1 MSGFR
6 HFSQKGGII
15 KFVAEGWGG
24 GGYFMRMERNVTYE
38 KKIEEILHYMNFL
51 FDKEFIKHFKQ

>member
-6 HFSQKGGII
+6 HFSRKEGVI
-15 KFVAEGWGG
+15 KFVAGRA
-24 GGYFMRMERNVTYE
+24 YFMRMERNVTYE
-38 KKIEEILHYMNFL
+38 KKKEILHYMNFL

>member
-6 HFSQKGGII
+6 HFSRKGGVI
-15 KFVAEGWGG
+15 KFVAERRG

-38 KKIEEILHYMNFL
+38 KKEEEILHYIIFL